1 MSGLDL
7 FGASNNGIVAS
18 FSKSS
23 RADLA
28 IFGFRDFWESC
39 KGGPLEVP
47 EICFRISKGN
57 WKFLDEKKMNDFLG
71 VGGWCRCVRGVE

>member
-28 IFGFRDFWESC
+28 ILGFRDFWESC

-47 EICFRISKGN
+47 DICFRFVKEIE
-57 WKFLDEKKMNDFLG
+57 KFWDEKKKN
-71 VGGWCRCVRGVE
+71 